1 MRVLVWQLYR
11 TGIAEAYCIVNNY
24 TGPSTDG
31 VVMSR
36 TIIHMGDGK
45 MDNYTVPGLQACSC
59 DPCIQVCQDD
69 SSQEHTEES
78 PEFGKVTTPAAV
90 TT

>member
-1 MRVLVWQLYR
+1 MPKL
-11 TGIAEAYCIVNNY
+11 IAS
-24 TGPSTDG
+24 STIIQDQAQTV

-36 TIIHMGDGK
+36 TIIHMGGGE

-59 DPCIQVCQDD
+59 NPCIQVCQDD

-78 PEFGKVTTPAAV
+78 PELEKVTTPAAV

>member
-11 TGIAEAYCIVNNY
+11 TGIAEAYCTVNNY
-24 TGPSTDG
+24 TRPSTDRG
-31 VVMSR
+31 CDEWDNY
-36 TIIHMGDGK
+36 THGGGK

-59 DPCIQVCQDD
+59 NPCIQVCQDD

-78 PEFGKVTTPAAV
+78 PELGKVTTPTAV